1 MIDIKKKLSEKELK
15 ITPQRLSILEAIYS
29 INHPTA
35 DDIIKH
41 IRQKH
46 TNIATGTVYKV
57 LETFVKKGLI
67 KKITTDKDVI
77 RYDGIMAHHHHLYSS
92 ETTFIDDYMDNE
104 LDQLLK
110 DYFQKKK
117 IDHFDIEEITL
128 QIKGDFTNKKGNINK
143 QK

>member
-1 MIDIKKKLSEKELK
+1 MIDIKNKLFETGLK

-29 INHPTA
+29 ISHPTA

-46 TNIATGTVYKV
+46 SNIATGTVYKV

-77 RYDGIMAHHHHLYSS
+77 RYDGLIIHHHHLYSS
-92 ETTFIDDYMDNE
+92 KTVLIEDYIDDE
-104 LDQLLK
+104 LDKMLK
-110 DYFQKKK
+110 DYFHKKK
-117 IDHFDIEEITL
+117 INNFRIEEITL
-128 QIKGDFTNKKGNINK
+128 QIKGQFNR
-143 QK
+143 